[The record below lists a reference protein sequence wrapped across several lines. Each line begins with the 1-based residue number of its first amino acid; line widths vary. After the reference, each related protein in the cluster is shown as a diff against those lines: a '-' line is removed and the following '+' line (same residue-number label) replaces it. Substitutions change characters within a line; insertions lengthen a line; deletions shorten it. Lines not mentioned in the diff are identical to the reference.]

1 MKFKFVISIL
11 SFCLLNIVN
20 AQSADWTFVG
30 PQKETPMSHLAF
42 YQNSKDPNVM
52 LVASR
57 GEKSTKGGKNQGLWR
72 SEDGG
77 KTWKLIDSKIGY
89 MINNNQ
95 GMTSHPSDSNFVYL
109 TQEFSPDFCWSADA
123 GKTWTKTAKA
133 GFKHGICLGLHP
145 SDKNI
150 IFIGSDNGLWKSTDA
165 GKSFKPVTNGLPP
178 YAKGISNTIVS
189 ILINP
194 MNPNIMYTG
203 FLYADMKTPWGVY
216 KSVDGGGSWKA
227 VNKGLPEGELILDL
241 TKYSKK
247 EVKVKMALPKYGLQ
261 YRAVK
266 DIQMDKINPDTIYAV
281 TRQNGLFQSTNGG
294 ESWECIYKSD
304 PKAAAKWGKFFTC
317 ISIHPKYSNV
327 LFLGDGGMNVHVS
340 TDTGKT
346 WKALGAMV
354 KIKDLGGKKVEVT
367 LPSGKVVSGNGVSP
381 AMGHHYMSSVHKVH
395 VDIKNERR
403 IFVET
408 DQGLFSTELP
418 AEFKFK

>member
-1 MKFKFVISIL
+1 MKIKPIIALLSLFLISSI
-11 SFCLLNIVN
+11 N
-20 AQSADWTFVG
+20 AQSVEWTFVG

-42 YQNSKDPNVM
+42 YQNSKNPNIM

-77 KTWKLIDSKIGY
+77 KTWKLIDPKIGF

-95 GMTSHPSDSNFVYL
+95 GMTSHPSDSNYVYL
-109 TQEFSPDFCWSADA
+109 TQEYTPDFCWSSDA
-123 GKTWTKTAKA
+123 GKTWNKTKRA

-145 SDKNI
+145 TDKNI
-150 IFIGSDNGLWKSTDA
+150 MFIGSDDGVWKSSDA
-165 GKSFKPVTNGLPP
+165 GKSWKPVKKGLPP
-178 YAKGISNTIVS
+178 AAKGVSNTVVG

-194 MNPNIMYTG
+194 VKPNIMYTG

-216 KSVDGGGSWKA
+216 KSVDGGDSWKA
-227 VNKGLPEGELILDL
+227 VNNGLPEGELILDL
-241 TKYSKK
+241 TGKNKPNVNMK
-247 EVKVKMALPKYGLQ
+247 LKKYGLQ

-266 DIQMDKINPDTIYAV
+266 DIQIDKLNPDTIYAV
-281 TRQNGLFQSTNGG
+281 TRQNGLFQTNDAGAN
-294 ESWECIYKSD
+294 WKCIYEND

-317 ISIHPKYSNV
+317 ISVHPKYSNV
-327 LFLGDGGMNVHVS
+327 LFLGDGGMNVHIS

-367 LPSGKVVSGNGVSP
+367 LPNGKVVSGNGVSP

-395 VDIKNERR
+395 VDVENERR